1 MTYVDDDDFDEL
13 DAKEEM
19 DDDLEADES
28 GHRCD
33 ECGLNVKKDDAT
45 VCPACTATYHR
56 WCVTECNRCN
66 TPLNAGDAEAKTP
79 VKASGRK
86 AAPKRKAAVKATSTV
101 RASRA
106 PKI

>member
-13 DAKEEM
+13 EANDEM

-33 ECGLNVKKDDAT
+33 ECGLKIKKDDAT
-45 VCPACTATYHR
+45 VCPACATTYHR

-66 TPLNAGDAEAKTP
+66 TPLNTGEADERKPGKAG
-79 VKASGRK
+79 VKR

-101 RASRA
+101 RAPRA
-106 PKI
+106 R